1 MIKLTNLLKEEETF
15 TATSKKSG
23 ETSVF
28 KSKDSRDAAVKSGTH
43 SKVDDKEDDKEDDKS
58 KGDKPNMF
66 SKDSGYDDGDKS
78 KSEPTKSEPTKSE
91 PTKLKYSKDGKMTQ
105 DSADSINKELNAEL
119 GVDGMTDIN
128 LDTGTIEYFISD
140 DSEEAI
146 FIGKE
151 EGGKGV
157 AVSFG
162 DGGDEYKTF
171 KNSKDAVAYAKELG
185 NQLKGGEAKE
195 EPKSEPTKLK
205 YSKDG
210 KMTQDSADSI
220 NKELNAELGVDGM
233 TDINLDTGTIEYFI
247 SDDSEEAIFIGKEEG
262 GKGVAVSF
270 GDGGDEYKTF
280 KNSKDAVAYAKELA
294 QKLKGGESK
303 DESLSEGNSY
313 QNRFKNLANIK

>member
-43 SKVDDKEDDKEDDKS
+43 SKVDNKEDDKEDDKS

-78 KSEPTKSEPTKSE
+78 KSEPTKSEPTK
-91 PTKLKYSKDGKMTQ
+91 LRYSKDGKMTQ
-105 DSADSINKELNAEL
+105 DSANSINKELNAEL

-140 DSEEAI
+140 DS
-146 FIGKE
+146 
-151 EGGKGV
+151 
-157 AVSFG
+157 
-162 DGGDEYKTF
+162 D
-171 KNSKDAVAYAKELG
+171 
-185 NQLKGGEAKE
+185 
-195 EPKSEPTKLK
+195 
-205 YSKDG
+205 
-210 KMTQDSADSI
+210 
-220 NKELNAELGVDGM
+220 
-233 TDINLDTGTIEYFI
+233 
-247 SDDSEEAIFIGKEEG
+247 EAIFIGKEEG

>member
-105 DSADSINKELNAEL
+105 DSADSIEKELNAEL
-119 GVDGMTDIN
+119 GVNGTTDIN

-140 DSEEAI
+140 DS
-146 FIGKE
+146 
-151 EGGKGV
+151 
-157 AVSFG
+157 
-162 DGGDEYKTF
+162 D
-171 KNSKDAVAYAKELG
+171 
-185 NQLKGGEAKE
+185 
-195 EPKSEPTKLK
+195 
-205 YSKDG
+205 
-210 KMTQDSADSI
+210 
-220 NKELNAELGVDGM
+220 
-233 TDINLDTGTIEYFI
+233 
-247 SDDSEEAIFIGKEEG
+247 EAIFIGKEEG